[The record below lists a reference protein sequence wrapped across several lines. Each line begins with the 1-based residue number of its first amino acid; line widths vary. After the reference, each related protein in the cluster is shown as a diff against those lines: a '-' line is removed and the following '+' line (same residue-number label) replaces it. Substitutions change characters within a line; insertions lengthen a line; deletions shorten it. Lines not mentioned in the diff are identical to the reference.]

1 MVRNG
6 NTHFIV
12 RTSKCQISAFTLS
25 MASPSS
31 KYSRSTKGEN
41 PRQLILCRRRSDRLH
56 VMETSTSLLF
66 CSVRLGSRKDNNY
79 RQEYL
84 GRCNPLSGCV
94 NSCCS
99 GGLGPRHQQHEG
111 LGKRQLAIEQN
122 RQARAGTGII
132 ITNSAKRR
140 AELRPSP

>member
-1 MVRNG
+1 MFEWDHMVGNG

-12 RTSKCQISAFTLS
+12 RTSKCQFGAFTLS

-31 KYSRSTKGEN
+31 KHSISTKGEN
-41 PRQLILCRRRSDRLH
+41 PRQLILCRRRRLAY
-56 VMETSTSLLF
+56 
-66 CSVRLGSRKDNNY
+66 CSVLYVSVLERTIIIG
-79 RQEYL
+79 QEYL
-84 GRCNPLSGCV
+84 GRCNSLSGCV
-94 NSCCS
+94 VSCCS